1 MNKDIHLDHFSGP
14 LDLLLQLI
22 EQKEMDITT
31 VSITSVTEQF
41 LSHLDEVED
50 RNPEELA
57 DFLVM
62 ATRLLLLKSHAL
74 LPYLYLEEEPDSGQL
89 AAQLRM
95 YKAYVDAM
103 GGLEQLIAR
112 HEYLHPRQSVAP
124 QEVVFRAPESVGVKE
139 LKQFFVEVLERLEP
153 VVKIPKTAMQKVLS
167 LREKLCQ
174 IEELIESQVKL
185 RFKELLADS
194 DDREE
199 VVVTFLALLELV
211 KKQAVCISQEKLFS
225 DITIEKA
232 K

>member
-1 MNKDIHLDHFSGP
+1 MNKDIHLQHFSGP

-31 VSITSVTEQF
+31 VSISAVTEQF
-41 LSHLDEVED
+41 LQYLDEVEE

-74 LPYLYLEEEPDSGQL
+74 LPYLHVDDEPDPGQL

-103 GGLEQLIAR
+103 QVLEQRISQHA
-112 HEYLHPRQSVAP
+112 YLHPRQSVA
-124 QEVVFRAPESVGVKE
+124 QREVVFRAPEGVGAKE
-139 LKQFFVEVLERLEP
+139 FKQFFVDVLERLEP
-153 VVKIPKTAMQKVLS
+153 VVRIPKSAMQKVLS

-174 IEELIESQVKL
+174 IEDLIESQVKL
-185 RFKELLADS
+185 RFQELLADS
-194 DDREE
+194 NDREE

-211 KKQAVCISQEKLFS
+211 KKQAVCIRQDKLFS

-232 K
+232 